1 MEEIA
6 MLENRYSEGILKEYK
21 PLYYYCR
28 DEINRPWVTVCLLW
42 KMISGAPVV
51 FSRGVAICSNEDNI
65 CKNWGRRLAL
75 ERAMLAAVT
84 QYDTEEIDRSGTN
97 GNIAHI
103 YYSIL
108 PFEFIFKSE
117 YEPDLT
123 IYETKVI
130 DRIALKYN

>member
-1 MEEIA
+1 MEEIV

-28 DEINRPWVTVCLLW
+28 DEINRPWITVCLLW
-42 KMISGAPVV
+42 KMIEGIPVV
-51 FSRGVAICSNEDNI
+51 FSRGVSICSHLDNI
-65 CKNWGRRLAL
+65 CKSWGRGLAL

-84 QYDTEEIDRSGTN
+84 HNDSEEIDKSANNNRIS
-97 GNIAHI
+97 HV

-123 IYETKVI
+123 TYEQKVI
-130 DRIALKYN
+130 DRISLKYN